1 MPYQVRTPDGELT
14 YPTLGDIAQ
23 AYVQG
28 LVSPEDEVR
37 EVGTSTWRH
46 AGTIP
51 ALAGARDKTQELL
64 ARRAQIYTVGLGV
77 LMGTVAAILL
87 LRGHTYGTSV
97 IGIVLA
103 FLTASLF
110 TRVAY
115 RAYIRPSA
123 APSPKR

>member
-14 YPTLGDIAQ
+14 YPTLGDVEQ

-28 LVSPEDEVR
+28 LISPEDEVR
-37 EVGTSTWRH
+37 EEGASAWRH
-46 AGTIP
+46 AGSIP
-51 ALAGARDKTQELL
+51 ALANARDKTQELL

-87 LRGHTYGTSV
+87 LRGHLYVTSV

-115 RAYIRPSA
+115 RAYVRPG
-123 APSPKR
+123 APATPRR